1 MFGRSIQEQEQ
12 WDYEMGMATEHQNAY
27 AWSMMN
33 RKPDDKG
40 HANELLGMG
49 RYVVISEHP
58 IYCPSTDASMG
69 VATLLLGDYATHDE
83 AVEFCR
89 GYEACEEEF
98 VRILTPTVVVLNPPV
113 PLTDDQIPF

>member
-1 MFGRSIQEQEQ
+1 MFRSIQEQEQ
-12 WDYEMGMATEHQNAY
+12 ADYEMGMATEQQNAY

-33 RKPDDKG
+33 RKPDDKS
-40 HANELLGMG
+40 AAEELVALG

-58 IYCPSTDASMG
+58 IFCPSTDASMG
-69 VATLLLGDYATHDE
+69 VATALLGDYETHDE

-89 GYEACEEEF
+89 GYEGSEDEY

-113 PLTDDQIPF
+113 PLTDDDIPF